1 MIQSRQR
8 AWNVGACTN
17 RFTKEFL
24 YAASHVLI
32 VLKLVKNPFKGKPVP
47 VGQKYTFISVL
58 LLIRINHIYVAN
70 LFTFEP
76 HMPRGWCCCSWETI
90 PIPILPL
97 LDRQSDSEVTV
108 DSSWAVN
115 NNVSNCVRS
124 ILVLSAHTL
133 GNCNLRHGGVGCDW
147 TGSRSKEG
155 AFSIKKIKY
164 NCYRLK
170 KQSYSKGVTKEE
182 REYPNRSQLQGRFW
196 RRL

>member
-1 MIQSRQR
+1 MIQSTQR
-8 AWNVGACTN
+8 AGNVGACTN

-24 YAASHVLI
+24 HAASHVLI

-70 LFTFEP
+70 LFTFQP
-76 HMPRGWCCCSWETI
+76 HMPRGWWCCSWKTF

-124 ILVLSAHTL
+124 TLVLSAHTL
-133 GNCNLRHGGVGCDW
+133 GNCNLRHGGVSCDW

-155 AFSIKKIKY
+155 EF
-164 NCYRLK
+164 L
-170 KQSYSKGVTKEE
+170 
-182 REYPNRSQLQGRFW
+182 
-196 RRL
+196 